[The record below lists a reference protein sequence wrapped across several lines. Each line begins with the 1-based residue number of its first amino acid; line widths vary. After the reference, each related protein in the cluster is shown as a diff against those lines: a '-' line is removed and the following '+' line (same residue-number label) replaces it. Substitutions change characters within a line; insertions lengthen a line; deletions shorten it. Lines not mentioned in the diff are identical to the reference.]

1 MPAPRTESMT
11 ARLQD
16 LQARLRIDGWWV
28 LWLVLGLGLLLRI
41 AVMVFY
47 TPTVFNY
54 YGGDSTRYM
63 RLDFVGIDGI
73 FGDNS
78 MPAGYPAFLALLRG
92 ISDWLPLTVFVQ
104 HLLGLA
110 TAVLLYAAV
119 VRAGAPRWAA
129 LLPLVVVVFSGDQLF
144 LEHGIFTEA
153 LWMPALALGLYLVAR
168 SIEAEHARRWLVAGG
183 VALSCA
189 ALARHVSQA
198 LPVVVAVWAACAL
211 PGERSARLRNAA
223 AVLVPALL
231 VVGAYFVV
239 AKPIAGGYSGLVENQ
254 GLSLYGRTAQFAD
267 CDEFD
272 PPRGTEPLCVDTPP
286 ATRPGPFY
294 WTFGEQSPAR
304 TGLVY
309 APHDSDYQDLLS
321 SFGRA
326 AIVNQP
332 LDYGRTVAKDLARF
346 FVPDAGI
353 PRPDSGN
360 DAQFMSFES
369 TVPTSQ
375 GVPPAELAQQ
385 YDQAYS
391 GVGSGVADSR
401 ARTLLGAY
409 QSLFRVQGLLTA
421 ILIALALAGWVLGR
435 GAIRAGASLFLLS
448 GLLLLVFPPLFS
460 SYDVRYAVP
469 PINLFAAGAAF
480 GLYVLASRV
489 ANSRQPSP
497 EAR

>member
-1 MPAPRTESMT
+1 MT

-16 LQARLRIDGWWV
+16 LRARLRIDGWWV
-28 LWLVLGLGLLLRI
+28 LWLILGLGLLLRL

-78 MPAGYPAFLALLRG
+78 MPAGYPAFLAATRW
-92 ISDWLPLTVFVQ
+92 ISDWLPFTIFLQ
-104 HLLGLA
+104 HLLGLV
-110 TAVLLYAAV
+110 TAALLYATV

-129 LLPLVVVVFSGDQLF
+129 LLPLVVVALSGDQLF

-153 LWMPALALGLYLVAR
+153 LWMPALALGMYLAVRALD
-168 SIEAEHARRWLVAGG
+168 AEHARRWLVAAG

-189 ALARHVSQA
+189 TLIRHVSQA
-198 LPVVVAVWAACAL
+198 LPVLVAVWAACAL
-211 PGERSARLRNAA
+211 PGPPSQRLRNAA

-231 VVGAYFVV
+231 VIGAYFVV

-267 CDEFD
+267 CDEFT
-272 PPRGTEPLCVDTPP
+272 PPKGTEPLCVETPP
-286 ATRPGPFY
+286 AARPGPFY

-304 TGLVY
+304 TRVPF
-309 APHDSDYQDLLS
+309 APYDGEYQSLLA

-326 AIVNQP
+326 AILNQP
-332 LDYGRTVAKDLARF
+332 LDYGRTVAKDVARF

-353 PRPDSGN
+353 PRPDNGN
-360 DAQFMSFES
+360 DSEAMSFES

-375 GVPPAELAQQ
+375 GVDLPDLAAQ
-385 YDQAYS
+385 YAQVYG
-391 GVGSGVADSR
+391 GVGDGVASAT
-401 ARTLLGAY
+401 ARTALGAY

-421 ILIALALAGWVLGR
+421 ALIALALAGWVLGR
-435 GAIRAGASLFLLS
+435 GAIRAAASLLLIS
-448 GLLLLVFPPLFS
+448 GLLLLLFPPLFS
-460 SYDVRYAVP
+460 SYDVRYSVP
-469 PINLFAAGAAF
+469 PIGLFAAGAAF
-480 GLYVLASRV
+480 GLYCLTSRV
-489 ANSRQPSP
+489 AETREPSR
-497 EAR
+497 EAGR